1 MGCDNRQ
8 GGTKSLG
15 KALRTLYNRVMNKT
29 PELSTDPRD
38 DIAAGIR
45 GFCIAN
51 PEADFEM
58 VMDFVD
64 AQILPFEAD
73 DELCDLAF
81 EIMLDVDNTTQEDA

>member
-1 MGCDNRQ
+1 MTLAKVSHKI
-8 GGTKSLG
+8 GT
-15 KALRTLYNRVMNKT
+15 ALKTLYCRVMNKT
-29 PELSTDPRD
+29 DPRN

-64 AQILPFEAD
+64 AQIVPFEAD
-73 DELCDLAF
+73 DNLCDLAMM
-81 EIMLDVDNTTQEDA
+81 IMMDVDESNQSD

>member
-1 MGCDNRQ
+1 MTLAKVSHKI
-8 GGTKSLG
+8 GT
-15 KALRTLYNRVMNKT
+15 ALKTLYCRVMNKT
-29 PELSTDPRD
+29 DPRN

-64 AQILPFEAD
+64 AQIVPCEAD
-73 DELCDLAF
+73 DDLCDLALM
-81 EIMLDVDNTTQEDA
+81 IMMDCDELNQST

>member
-1 MGCDNRQ
+1 MTVDLVPHKI
-8 GGTKSLG
+8 GT
-15 KALRTLYNRVMNKT
+15 APQTLYCRVMNKT
-29 PELSTDPRD
+29 DPRN

-64 AQILPFEAD
+64 AQIVPFEAD
-73 DELCDLAF
+73 DDLCDLAMM
-81 EIMLDVDNTTQEDA
+81 IMMDVDESNQST